1 VLKSPRAVV
10 LFLKVSYKA
19 EILALLKPSIDKRFG
34 SSPVVM
40 RVTPPLPAGG
50 GQPKWEPHDPH
61 YFLKGFNRSGI
72 LVFQKRPAVIQPRPA
87 LSVIS
92 IIGFL
97 EKSSAGTLHTFKE
110 EYPGVKRRRTV
121 FQGRPRHN
129 IKKESDRILSHHS
142 VRSITKQ

>member
-1 VLKSPRAVV
+1 
-10 LFLKVSYKA
+10 
-19 EILALLKPSIDKRFG
+19 
-34 SSPVVM
+34 
-40 RVTPPLPAGG
+40 VTPSLPQRGKRPKGSTPL
-50 GQPKWEPHDPH
+50 DPH
-61 YFLKGFNRSGI
+61 FFLKGFNRSAI
-72 LVFQKRPAVIQPRPA
+72 LVFQKKTAVIQPRPA

-110 EYPGVKRRRTV
+110 EYPGVKRRKTV

-142 VRSITKQ
+142 VRSITISNKNYRIQGLT